1 MAKNRD
7 LEIQDWKSQFQER
20 LDRGLSVSQFC
31 KEKGITENMYYHRG
45 RVIRKTDPEFMAHLR
60 ERAEHLPS
68 ESFVELK
75 VEPEEPA
82 STLFTTD
89 GEIEHIEVE
98 RMPAAVIRLDSMEI
112 DLFQNASAPFLAE
125 LLKAVRHA

>member
-45 RVIRKTDPEFMAHLR
+45 RAIRKADPEFMAHLR
-60 ERAEHLPS
+60 ENAEHLPS

-75 VEPEEPA
+75 VKPEEPA
-82 STLFTTD
+82 ATSSVAD
-89 GEIEHIEVE
+89 AEIERI
-98 RMPAAVIRLDSMEI
+98 PAAVIRVDSVEI
-112 DLFQNASAPFLAE
+112 DLLQNASAPFLAE

>member
-1 MAKNRD
+1 MAKDRD

-45 RVIRKTDPEFMAHLR
+45 RAIRKADPEFMAHLR
-60 ERAEHLPS
+60 KRAEHLPS
-68 ESFVELK
+68 ESFVEIK
-75 VEPEEPA
+75 VDPEE
-82 STLFTTD
+82 STATFSAADTD
-89 GEIEHIEVE
+89 MERIEVE
-98 RMPAAVIRLDSMEI
+98 RTPAAVIRMDSMEI